1 MSRPKG
7 SKNVNPPAV
16 PDTVNFT
23 TEERLTFIATLIV
36 ERIIEDIKN
45 EQPLLKKIGQG
56 DATN

>member
-1 MSRPKG
+1 
-7 SKNVNPPAV
+7 
-16 PDTVNFT
+16 VNFT
-23 TEERLTFIATLIV
+23 TEERLTFIAPLIV